1 MILESDIINSVQ
13 IPELI
18 KDEFIRKGKVCL
30 DRRGRPLHY
39 SGGFALV
46 FPFDIRGEK
55 WAFRCWKADLGN
67 IERRLST
74 LSRVLKDINLSYFCD
89 FTYTPEGICVNGRL
103 YPTTRMKWIEGYTL
117 KDYICKNPQ
126 SKCIKKLADDFLNM
140 CKALHSH
147 HFAHG
152 DLQHGNIMVNE
163 DGELFLIDYD
173 SVYIPQLG
181 EQNDIIAG
189 LADYQH
195 PDRKNNKYSSEKLD
209 YFSELIIYISLLAIS
224 ENLSLIQEYDIEN
237 TEYLLFTKDDY
248 LNLKSSKIYQDLS
261 TMEGLF
267 PLLLLILEEYLSKN
281 NINDLEPFDKLLDS
295 YTKTPVINE
304 FIVEN
309 VENNIVYKNSKIT
322 LSWDVTNYNQ
332 IRLNGK
338 PCKNFKFID
347 RVEADTTYVLEI
359 INGLKITTEVLTVKV
374 VDKPE
379 ITLKLRPSKIRKGSN
394 EQSQLKWN
402 VDNCISTKLLVDGIE
417 KDINLTGAEIV
428 NPERTTT
435 YEIQAVG
442 LDKRTTFTKKITL
455 YVLSDSK
462 IEFAVNKQYTYPRIP
477 VLLNWNVQYAKF
489 VELVGYGHVD
499 HEGSKII
506 EIDKDEIFVLKVTDA
521 FGVKT
526 EQVHVKI
533 LPLPIINSL
542 LVPMPQINHKT
553 SININQTKLQP
564 LVGIPTNLHTNISIP
579 PLIEP
584 NYETI
589 KVEMNKPPVF
599 HTYSLDLKGK
609 SWWNKIWDRIRNI
622 KGFKF

>member
-1 MILESDIINSVQ
+1 
-13 IPELI
+13 
-18 KDEFIRKGKVCL
+18 
-30 DRRGRPLHY
+30 
-39 SGGFALV
+39 
-46 FPFDIRGEK
+46 
-55 WAFRCWKADLGN
+55 
-67 IERRLST
+67 
-74 LSRVLKDINLSYFCD
+74 
-89 FTYTPEGICVNGRL
+89 
-103 YPTTRMKWIEGYTL
+103 
-117 KDYICKNPQ
+117 
-126 SKCIKKLADDFLNM
+126 
-140 CKALHSH
+140 
-147 HFAHG
+147 
-152 DLQHGNIMVNE
+152 
-163 DGELFLIDYD
+163 
-173 SVYIPQLG
+173 
-181 EQNDIIAG
+181 
-189 LADYQH
+189 
-195 PDRKNNKYSSEKLD
+195 
-209 YFSELIIYISLLAIS
+209 
-224 ENLSLIQEYDIEN
+224 
-237 TEYLLFTKDDY
+237 
-248 LNLKSSKIYQDLS
+248 
-261 TMEGLF
+261 LF

-281 NINDLEPFDKLLDS
+281 NINDLEPFDKLLDG
-295 YTKTPVINE
+295 YTKTPVINK

-359 INGLKITTEVLTVKV
+359 INGLKITTEVLMVKV

-379 ITLKLRPSKIRKGSN
+379 ITLKLRPSKIRKESN

-442 LDKRTTFTKKITL
+442 LDKRTTFTKKIIL

-521 FGVKT
+521 FGIKT

-564 LVGIPTNLHTNISIP
+564 FVGIPTNLHTNISIP

-589 KVEMNKPPVF
+589 KVEMNKPLVF